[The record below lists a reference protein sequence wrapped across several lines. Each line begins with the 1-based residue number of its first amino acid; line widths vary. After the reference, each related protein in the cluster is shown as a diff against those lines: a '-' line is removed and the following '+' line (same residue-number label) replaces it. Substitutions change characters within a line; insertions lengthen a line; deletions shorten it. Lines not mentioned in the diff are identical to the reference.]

1 MSIIPNS
8 EARSF
13 YGLLLTARV
22 PFAFIYHCGERQPSV
37 ASTCLSVAEQSFS
50 ASSLSS
56 RDRTRINPSSRCA
69 PRLIEIGQINR
80 LRTGCSDLW
89 GARHYTYLFI
99 RRASVHNSLYRKVE
113 CSPPPLH
120 IPIYFSLYIYT
131 SPSCVRYFLLLVA
144 GYEKPPTNSR
154 RFRVIRNN
162 NIFVIHGYNVKNV
175 PCERNARCGSW
186 AKRSPPSCQLR
197 RLRRELGDFDE
208 LSHLSSV
215 EERILQN
222 RQSRWESPFRRLNS
236 IRGENGLWHRAKTD
250 LYLATAD
257 LVSCELNR

>member
-22 PFAFIYHCGERQPSV
+22 PFAFIYHCDGERQPSV

-56 RDRTRINPSSRCA
+56 RDRTRINPSSRYA

-80 LRTGCSDLW
+80 LHTGCSDLW

-113 CSPPPLH
+113 CSPPPPFTYLH
-120 IPIYFSLYIYT
+120 IFRFIYT
-131 SPSCVRYFLLLVA
+131 RPLHVSD
-144 GYEKPPTNSR
+144 
-154 RFRVIRNN
+154 
-162 NIFVIHGYNVKNV
+162 IF
-175 PCERNARCGSW
+175 CCSW
-186 AKRSPPSCQLR
+186 PATRS
-197 RLRRELGDFDE
+197 
-208 LSHLSSV
+208 
-215 EERILQN
+215 LQ
-222 RQSRWESPFRRLNS
+222 R
-236 IRGENGLWHRAKTD
+236 T
-250 LYLATAD
+250 LAA
-257 LVSCELNR
+257 SA